1 MRSLTRSLR
10 GKIFL
15 AVLGLL
21 LIVAGAVIPVTQRD
35 VTRTV
40 EAGERHA
47 IDNVLSLVQRDTEAR
62 WGALLD
68 DKIRSVRSGRAQLM
82 ELGTTI
88 QSVLGG
94 YAAMA
99 ERGLVSTETAQ
110 RLASAWLNRL
120 SLGKQRY
127 AFIYN
132 ARHQVL
138 ASGMAE
144 MIGADLS
151 DVRDIKGRPLAQ
163 ALYDESRY
171 SGHGFALYRWATP
184 AQGAG
189 RSLETRYGYFGYF
202 PAWDWVLAVS
212 DSAQEILDQVQAQ
225 RAQMESALLSSLSS
239 LTLAQSGFVF
249 ILADNG
255 RFIVPPP
262 EAQAPRLLDAIDLAT
277 NKPLRASLPTPQ
289 PHLFTVTLSDH
300 ETPWF
305 IQTIHYKPLGW
316 TLAAAVPQSDLQAP
330 ARSLIRRQALIFA
343 GALLLALALA
353 WLIATRI
360 TRPLDTLTQYARSLP
375 DQDLTTLAEPPTS
388 IAALPARHRDEVGRL
403 ASSFLFMQDKLGENV
418 ARLMQ
423 ETSVRERFESELNIA
438 RDIQMGLLP
447 LPLPPEI
454 VRQADLHA
462 AIQPAKE
469 VGGDLYDYFPLPDGR
484 LCFAIGDVSD
494 KGVPAA
500 LFMAVTRTLIRATT
514 EDETDPAR
522 IMHRINNRLAE
533 NNPNMMFVTLLL
545 GVLDL
550 QTGHLIWANAGH
562 PPPAIIAPDG
572 QVRLLTGR
580 SGPACG
586 VQEDLSYQPLESTL
600 LPGETLLGYTDGV
613 TDATNLAGEQYG
625 EAQLLAQLATPAD
638 NTGKQIDQLLA
649 DLRRFTDGA
658 DPFDDITLIAIRRT

>member
-1 MRSLTRSLR
+1 MRLLIRSLR

-21 LIVAGAVIPVTQRD
+21 LIVAGAVMPVSQRD
-35 VTRTV
+35 VTHTV

-47 IDNVLSLVQRDTEAR
+47 IANVLNLVQRDTEAR

-68 DKIRSVRSGRAQLM
+68 DKISSVRGGRSQLL
-82 ELGTTI
+82 ELGTTV
-88 QSVLGG
+88 QSVLGS

-99 ERGLVSTETAQ
+99 ERGLLSTATAQ
-110 RLASAWLNRL
+110 RLASAWINRL
-120 SLGKQRY
+120 QLGEQRY
-127 AFIYN
+127 AFIYD
-132 ARHQVL
+132 AHQKVL
-138 ASGMAE
+138 ASGSQA

-151 DVRDIKGRPLAQ
+151 DVHDIKGRALAQ
-163 ALYDESRY
+163 ALYEESRY
-171 SGHGFALYRWATP
+171 SGHGFALYRWTAP
-184 AQGAG
+184 GQEAG
-189 RSLETRYGYFGYF
+189 SAPETRYGYFGYF
-202 PAWDWVLAVS
+202 QPWDWVLAIS
-212 DSAQEILDQVQAQ
+212 DSAQGILDQVQAQ
-225 RAQMESALLSSLSS
+225 RAQMESALLASLSS
-239 LTLAQSGFVF
+239 LTLAQSGFLF

-262 EAQAPRLLDAIDLAT
+262 DDQAARLLGAT
-277 NKPLRASLPTPQ
+277 DRATGKTLQESLPTPQ
-289 PHLFTVTLSDH
+289 PHLFTVTSPDH
-300 ETPWF
+300 KAPWF

-330 ARSLIRRQALIFA
+330 AQRLISRQALIFA

-360 TRPLDTLTQYARSLP
+360 TRPLDTLTRYARSLP
-375 DQDLTTLAEPPTS
+375 DQDLTAITAPP
-388 IAALPARHRDEVGRL
+388 ADVAGLPARHRDEVGRL
-403 ASSFLFMQDKLGENV
+403 ASSFLFMQSKLRENV
-418 ARLMQ
+418 TRLMQ
-423 ETSVRERFESELNIA
+423 ETSARERFESELNIA

-447 LPLPPEI
+447 TPLPTEVI
-454 VRQADLHA
+454 RRADLHA

-469 VGGDLYDYFPLPDGR
+469 VGGDLYDYFTLPDGR

-500 LFMAVTRTLIRATT
+500 LFMAVTRTLIRATA

-550 QTGHLIWANAGH
+550 ETGRLVWANAGH
-562 PPPAIIAPDG
+562 PPPAIIGTDG
-572 QVRLLTGR
+572 RVRLLEGR

-586 VQEDLSYQPLESTL
+586 VQEDLPYQALESTL
-600 LPGETLLGYTDGV
+600 LSGETLLGYTDGV
-613 TDATNLAGEQYG
+613 TDATNQAGEQYG
-625 EAQLLAQLATPAD
+625 EARLLAQLTTPAD
-638 NTGKQIDQLLA
+638 NTDRQVGQLLD
-649 DLRRFTDGA
+649 DLHRFTDGA